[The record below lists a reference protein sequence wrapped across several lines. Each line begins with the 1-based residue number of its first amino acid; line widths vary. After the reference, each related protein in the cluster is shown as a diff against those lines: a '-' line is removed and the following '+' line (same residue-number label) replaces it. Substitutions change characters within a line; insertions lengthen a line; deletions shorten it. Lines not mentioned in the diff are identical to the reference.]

1 VNHKGFEFIYF
12 TTIMAVAVIIVA
24 CIFIARIAP
33 HAYATTAFTPSHSP
47 TTLKVSVSVGKNPIM
62 RNNIQPVFV
71 KVVNSAT
78 GKPVKDV
85 SITVSITSTGQQQ
98 QHQPITK
105 KFNGKTDQN
114 GNWSF
119 SWQIGSTLKT
129 GLIGIDV
136 KSSKIGYSNSY
147 GSTFCKIIAKN

>member
-1 VNHKGFEFIYF
+1 MNHKGFEFVYF
-12 TTIMAVAVIIVA
+12 TTIMTVVVIVA
-24 CIFIARIAP
+24 GIFIARIAP

-62 RNNIQPVFV
+62 RNNVQPVFV

-78 GKPVKDV
+78 GKPAKDV
-85 SITVSITSTGQQQ
+85 SITVSIMSTGQQQ
-98 QHQPITK
+98 QQPPITK

-114 GNWSF
+114 GNCSF
-119 SWQIGSTLKT
+119 AWQVGSTLKT
-129 GLIGIDV
+129 SLIGIDV

-147 GSTFCKIIAKN
+147 GSTFFKVIAKN

>member
-1 VNHKGFEFIYF
+1 MNHKGFEFVYF
-12 TTIMAVAVIIVA
+12 TTIMAVVVIVA
-24 CIFIARIAP
+24 GIFIARIAP

-98 QHQPITK
+98 QHPITK
-105 KFNGKTDQN
+105 KFSGKTDQN